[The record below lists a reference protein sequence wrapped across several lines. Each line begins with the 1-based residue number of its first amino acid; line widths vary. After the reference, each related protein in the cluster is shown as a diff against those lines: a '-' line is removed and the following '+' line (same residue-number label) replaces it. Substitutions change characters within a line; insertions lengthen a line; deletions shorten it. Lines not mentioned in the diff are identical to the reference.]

1 MSADGKHEVSL
12 TLPARP
18 ENLAVVRQAVAGV
31 AVANGAA
38 PDRVDDIKTAVT
50 EACMNAVVH
59 AYPERD
65 EAGPLEVTFAI
76 EGSRMIVCVR
86 DFGTG
91 IQPTPVG
98 HGASGLRLG
107 LPLIG
112 ALADA
117 VELSAGKAEGTM
129 VRIAFDLVP
138 SQVESP
144 PEREP
149 PVQSAETLIASTNGG
164 ADAIGPTLSILAA
177 RLGFSVDRLSDLHLL
192 GDVLASSVSGEHEGG
207 PFDIAIEETEAALVL
222 RVGPLGGGDA
232 NRILE
237 RANLPGMGNA
247 LERIANGIEVQE
259 LGDGKE
265 LLVLEMNRA
274 R

>member
-1 MSADGKHEVSL
+1 MSVEGKHDVSL

-18 ENLAVVRQAVAGV
+18 ANLAVVRQAAAGL
-31 AVANGAA
+31 AVANGAS

-65 EAGPLEVTFAI
+65 GPGPLEVTIAI
-76 EGSRMIVCVR
+76 EGTRMVVRVR
-86 DFGTG
+86 DFGIG

-117 VELSAGKAEGTM
+117 VELSAGADRGTT
-129 VRIAFDLVP
+129 VRMAFDLTPRETVP
-138 SQVESP
+138 TP
-144 PEREP
+144 TDEP
-149 PVQSAETLIASTNGG
+149 RVGRAETLIASSNGG
-164 ADAIGPTLSILAA
+164 SDAIGPTLSMLAA

-192 GDVLASSVSGEHEGG
+192 GDVLASSVPGDHKGS
-207 PFDIAIEETEAALVL
+207 PLSISIEEAEAALTL
-222 RVGPLGGGDA
+222 RVGPLDGGAA

-237 RANLPGMGNA
+237 RTNLPGMGNA
-247 LERIANGIEVQE
+247 LERIANDIEIQE

-265 LLVLEMNRA
+265 LLVLEMNKSR
-274 R
+274 